1 MFQGKGI
8 LLQILPEYYI
18 YSEYKNKVM
27 AYVRKKVADTSAVE
41 DLVEDIFMK
50 IYENLD
56 KIHDVHPSASSI
68 KLESAVTNMIPMH
81 EGAARYFT
89 EAGALAD

>member
-1 MFQGKGI
+1 MEFQDFN
-8 LLQILPEYYI
+8 YI
-18 YSEYKNKVM
+18 YAEYKNKVT

-56 KIHDVHPSASSI
+56 KYDPEKSALSSWEI
-68 KLESAVTNMIPMH
+68 GRAHV
-81 EGAARYFT
+81 
-89 EAGALAD
+89 